1 MTYTIIY
8 KEEIM
13 APKKKAGLGKG
24 LDALFIDNSTEEN
37 SDKLVNIND
46 IEPKRDQP
54 RKYFDEEALKE
65 LADSI
70 AMHGVIQPLLVRPL
84 SDGGYQLIAGERRWR
99 ASRMAGLTQVPVVVR
114 EMTDEEAM
122 ELALIENLQREDLNP
137 IEEAEGF
144 KLLMDTYSFTQEQA
158 AEKVGKSRP
167 AVANALRLLALP
179 QEVLDMVKEG
189 IISSGHARTL
199 LPLSDE
205 KLIIK
210 LAVEI
215 SQKELSVRET
225 EKIVKTLLKP
235 KSENAKKKS
244 KRDPYYDECEIAIR
258 EELGRKAKIN
268 VSRGNKGSIEIEFF
282 SKEDLQSILSA
293 LAGN

>member
-1 MTYTIIY
+1 
-8 KEEIM
+8 M

-24 LDALFIDNSTEEN
+24 LDALFLDNSTDGDG
-37 SDKLVNIND
+37 DKLVNINE
-46 IEPKRDQP
+46 IEPNRDQP
-54 RKYFDEEALKE
+54 RKHFDEEALKE

-99 ASRMAGLTQVPVVVR
+99 ASRMAGLSQVPVVVR

-167 AVANALRLLALP
+167 AVANALRLLSLP
-179 QEVLDMVKEG
+179 EAVLDMVKQG

-199 LPLSDE
+199 IPLTDE

-210 LAVEI
+210 LAEEI

-225 EKIVKTLLKP
+225 ERIVKTLLKP
-235 KSENAKKKS
+235 KNEIVKKKS

-282 SKEDLQSILSA
+282 SKEDLQSILEA

>member
-1 MTYTIIY
+1 
-8 KEEIM
+8 M

-37 SDKLVNIND
+37 GDKLININD
-46 IEPKRDQP
+46 IEPNRDQP
-54 RKYFDEEALKE
+54 RKNFNEESLKE

-99 ASRMAGLTQVPVVVR
+99 ASRMAGLTQVPVIVR
-114 EMTDEEAM
+114 EMNDEEAM

-167 AVANALRLLALP
+167 AVANALRLLSLP
-179 QEVLDMVKEG
+179 EAVLDMVKQG

-199 LPLSDE
+199 IPLTDE

-210 LAVEI
+210 LAEEI

-225 EKIVKTLLKP
+225 ERIVKTLLKP
-235 KSENAKKKS
+235 KSEIVKKKS

-282 SKEDLQSILSA
+282 SKEDLQSILEA

>member
-1 MTYTIIY
+1 
-8 KEEIM
+8 M

-37 SDKLVNIND
+37 GDKLVNIND

-54 RKYFDEEALKE
+54 RKIFDEVALKE

-99 ASRMAGLTQVPVVVR
+99 ASRLAGLTQVPVVVR

-167 AVANALRLLALP
+167 AVANALRLLSLP
-179 QEVLDMVKEG
+179 QAVLDMVKQG
-189 IISSGHARTL
+189 LISSGHARTL
-199 LPLSDE
+199 IPLTDE

-210 LAVEI
+210 LAEEI

-225 EKIVKTLLKP
+225 ERIVKTLLKP
-235 KSENAKKKS
+235 KNEIVKKKS

-282 SKEDLQSILSA
+282 SKEDLQSILEA
-293 LAGN
+293 LAK

>member
-1 MTYTIIY
+1 
-8 KEEIM
+8 M

-37 SDKLVNIND
+37 GDKLVNIND
-46 IEPKRDQP
+46 IEPNREQP
-54 RKYFDEEALKE
+54 RKFFDEEALKE

-70 AMHGVIQPLLVRPL
+70 AIHGVIQPLLVRPL

-99 ASRMAGLTQVPVVVR
+99 ASRMAGLSQVPVVVK

-158 AEKVGKSRP
+158 AERVGKSRP
-167 AVANALRLLALP
+167 AVANALRLLSLP
-179 QEVLDMVKEG
+179 AEVLDMVKQG

-199 LPLSDE
+199 IPLTDE

-210 LAVEI
+210 LAEEI

-225 EKIVKTLLKP
+225 ERIVKTLLKP
-235 KSENAKKKS
+235 KNEIVKKKS

-282 SKEDLQSILSA
+282 SKEDLQSILEA
-293 LAGN
+293 LAK

>member
-1 MTYTIIY
+1 
-8 KEEIM
+8 M

-37 SDKLVNIND
+37 GDKLVNIND

-70 AMHGVIQPLLVRPL
+70 AMHGVIQTLLVRPL

-99 ASRMAGLTQVPVVVR
+99 ASRMAGLTQIPVVVK

-167 AVANALRLLALP
+167 AVANALRLLSLP
-179 QEVLDMVKEG
+179 QEVLDMVKQG

-199 LPLSDE
+199 IPLTDE

-210 LAVEI
+210 LAEEI

-225 EKIVKTLLKP
+225 EKIVKTLMKP
-235 KSENAKKKS
+235 KSEIVKKKS

-282 SKEDLQSILSA
+282 SKEDLQSILEA
-293 LAGN
+293 LTR

>member
-1 MTYTIIY
+1 
-8 KEEIM
+8 M

-37 SDKLVNIND
+37 GDKLVNIND
-46 IEPKRDQP
+46 IEPNRDQP
-54 RKYFDEEALKE
+54 RKFFDDEALKE
-65 LADSI
+65 LSDSI
-70 AMHGVIQPLLVRPL
+70 AMHGIIQPLLVRPL

-114 EMTDEEAM
+114 EMTDMEAM

-137 IEEAEGF
+137 IEEAEGY

-167 AVANALRLLALP
+167 AVANAMRLLVLP
-179 QEVLDMVKEG
+179 QEVLDMVKQG

-199 LPLSDE
+199 IPLSDDS
-205 KLIIK
+205 LIIK
-210 LAVEI
+210 LAEEI

-225 EKIVKTLLKP
+225 ERIVKTLLKP
-235 KSENAKKKS
+235 KSEIVKKKK
-244 KRDPYYDECEIAIR
+244 KRDSYFDECEIAIR
-258 EELGRKAKIN
+258 EELGRMAKIN
-268 VSRGNKGSIEIEFF
+268 VSKGNKGTIELEFF
-282 SKEDLQSILSA
+282 SKEDLQSILEA
-293 LAGN
+293 LAR